1 MTITNLTVLN
11 DSLWSA
17 GQPTRA
23 QLAEVA
29 EAGFE
34 AVINLALATSD
45 NALADEAEV
54 AQSLGM
60 EYIHIP
66 VVWDA
71 PQPENLQDFMD
82 AMDARAD
89 EKVFVHCAMNYRASA
104 FVALWRVLRRGW
116 EAGEAFATQKTV
128 WDLKEYPVWE
138 KFVRESLATR

>member
-23 QLAEVA
+23 ELAEVA
-29 EAGFE
+29 QAGFNV
-34 AVINLALATSD
+34 VINLALATSD
-45 NALADEAEV
+45 NAIADEAEV

-71 PQPENLQDFMD
+71 PRPDNLQKFMD
-82 AMDARAD
+82 AMDTHAD

-104 FVALWRVLRRGW
+104 FVALWRVLRQGW
-116 EAGEAFATQKTV
+116 EEAEAFTVQKTV
-128 WDLKEYPVWE
+128 WNLSEYPVWE
-138 KFVRESLATR
+138 KFVREQLANR

>member
-1 MTITNLTVLN
+1 MNITNLTILN

-34 AVINLALATSD
+34 TVINLALATSD
-45 NALADEAEV
+45 NAIADEAEV

-60 EYIHIP
+60 EYVHIP

-71 PQPENLQDFMD
+71 PQPENLREFMD

-104 FVALWRVLRRGW
+104 FVALWRVLRQGY
-116 EAGEAFATQKTV
+116 EEGEAFATQKTI
-128 WDLKEYPVWE
+128 WDLSEYPVWE
-138 KFVRESLATR
+138 KFVRESLSNR

>member
-23 QLAEVA
+23 ELAEVA
-29 EAGFE
+29 QAGFSV
-34 AVINLALATSD
+34 VINLALATSD
-45 NALADEAEV
+45 NAIADEAEV

-71 PQPENLQDFMD
+71 PRPDNLQKFMD
-82 AMDARAD
+82 AMDTHAD

-104 FVALWRVLRRGW
+104 FVALWRVLRQGW
-116 EAGEAFATQKTV
+116 EEAEAFTVQKTV
-128 WDLKEYPVWE
+128 WNLSEYPVWE
-138 KFVRESLATR
+138 KFVREQLANR